1 MKCCVDIVGA
11 LPAPVHRRVGA
22 DDVVVGE
29 DVREAQFLDALPIC
43 TYDCGVS
50 TKLGLREHD
59 TSAHSPSNRM
69 VPQLLPP
76 MKNRCLGPC
85 HSRTDGRTTSPSDR
99 RDPFPITATVGT
111 SGVALDTSPAMGDT
125 QLIDDLISTS
135 DAAMYEAKRAG
146 GNQVCH
152 YPALVPRGAR

>member
-1 MKCCVDIVGA
+1 
-11 LPAPVHRRVGA
+11 
-22 DDVVVGE
+22 
-29 DVREAQFLDALPIC
+29 
-43 TYDCGVS
+43 
-50 TKLGLREHD
+50 
-59 TSAHSPSNRM
+59 M

-76 MKNRCLGPC
+76 MKNRCPGPC
-85 HSRTDGRTTSPSDR
+85 HSRTTAEQLRQAVAEI
-99 RDPFPITATVGT
+99 PFPITAGVGT

-125 QLIDDLISTS
+125 QLIDDLISTC